1 MLMKKV
7 LAAAGVAV
15 VGSVAIAAAASA
27 APDFTPAPNSNLSN
41 GDIVSLTFSGYPASQ
56 LMFAVQCNNN
66 TTNNPN
72 LDITRD
78 CDPLS
83 LNSEFH
89 SDANGAGVIDDF
101 GVFTGKP
108 TQPNLPWVC
117 QAASDPVPPGF
128 TAYSTCYIRLTDNQ
142 NNNNTDAVF
151 KPITFK
157 PTTTP
162 PVPEAPYT
170 VLLPLGA
177 AAVLGGAYFVV
188 RNRRAAAA

>member
-1 MLMKKV
+1 
-7 LAAAGVAV
+7 
-15 VGSVAIAAAASA
+15 S
-27 APDFTPAPNSNLSN
+27 SNLSN
-41 GDIVSLTFSGYPASQ
+41 ADIVSLSFSGYPANQ
-56 LMFAVQCNNN
+56 LMFATQCNNN

-72 LDITRD
+72 LDINRD

-83 LNSEFH
+83 LNAEFT
-89 SDANGAGVIDDF
+89 SDGSGAGVIDDF
-101 GVFTGKP
+101 SVFTGKP
-108 TQPNLPWVC
+108 LQPNLPRVC
-117 QAASDPVPPGF
+117 QGESDRVPPGF
-128 TAYSTCYIRLTDNQ
+128 PAFSPCYIRLTDNQ
-142 NNNNTDAVF
+142 NNNVTDAVF